1 MTRAIVSRWGRRF
14 VAAGAVFLVAWNGA
28 IVTAQPRRATIA
40 LGLFGVVLTTLF
52 GKAYPLLPAY
62 FDRQLAVPLAPA
74 FHFPVAVL
82 GTLGL
87 AAGGAGVGPPWLDA
101 AGASLWAV
109 GVALFVT
116 TIGATILDNP
126 TGAET
131 GTAGP
136 NVHRR
141 RVDRLANAAMP
152 VGLAYLLVGSYAA
165 LAGVTPLPPL
175 VDGYPPRATHLLA
188 AGVGALFV
196 FAVGFRLFP
205 RFLNAEP
212 PRRLVPVV
220 LVAGAVG
227 PILVAV
233 GLPAGPRFHAG
244 AALEGIAVVGFAAAY
259 VVLFARAGNRRVGYW
274 AVLAG
279 VVAGA
284 IGTGVGVWFAF
295 GTLDPTL
302 VDAHRRLNLLGLLGL
317 TVVGA
322 AYGFHPP
329 SARTWPGVDVRT
341 AGASIGLLAVGLAVE
356 TAGTVARVDSVASV
370 GTWLVLAGS
379 VLYAFLVLAPF
390 AERRFR

>member
-1 MTRAIVSRWGRRF
+1 MTDPRVSRWGRRF
-14 VAAGAVFLVAWNGA
+14 VAAGAVFLVLWSAA
-28 IVTAQPRRATIA
+28 VATAQPPRATIA

-74 FHFPVAVL
+74 FHFPAAVG

-87 AAGGAGVGPPWLDA
+87 AAGGAGIGFDWFDA

-116 TIGATILDNP
+116 TIGATIRDNI

-136 NVHRR
+136 NVHRK

-152 VGLAYLLVGSYAA
+152 VGLAYLLVGSYAT

-205 RFLNAEP
+205 RFLNADP
-212 PRRLVPVV
+212 PRPIVPVV
-220 LVAGAVG
+220 LVAGAAG
-227 PILVAV
+227 PALVAV
-233 GLPAGPRFHAG
+233 GLPAGPAFRAG
-244 AALEGIAVVGFAAAY
+244 AALEAVAVVGFAAVY
-259 VVLFARAGNRRVGYW
+259 VALFARSDRRRVGFW
-274 AVLAG
+274 AVLGA
-279 VVAGA
+279 VVAGTLGA
-284 IGTGVGVWFAF
+284 VLGLRFAF
-295 GTLDPTL
+295 GTPDPAL
-302 VDAHRRLNLLGLLGL
+302 VVAHRRLNLLGLLGL

-329 SARTWPGVDVRT
+329 SAGTWPGVGVRT
-341 AGASIGLLAVGLAVE
+341 AAASIALLAGGLGLEVAGI
-356 TAGTVARVDSVASV
+356 AGTVPAAVDA
-370 GTWLVLAGS
+370 GEWLVLAGS
-379 VLYAFLVLAPF
+379 TLYAVVVLGLF

>member
-1 MTRAIVSRWGRRF
+1 MTDPRVSRWGRRF
-14 VAAGAVFLVAWNGA
+14 VAAGAIWFVGWNGA
-28 IVTAQPRRATIA
+28 IATAQPRRTTIT

-74 FHFPVAVL
+74 FHLPFAVV
-82 GTLGL
+82 GTLCL
-87 AAGGAGVGPPWLDA
+87 AAGGAGIGYPWLDA

-109 GVALFVT
+109 GVALFGT

-152 VGLAYLLVGSYAA
+152 VGLAYLLVGSYAT
-165 LAGVTPLPPL
+165 LAGVTPLPTI

-227 PILVAV
+227 PALVAV
-233 GLPAGPRFHAG
+233 GLPAGPALHAG
-244 AALEGIAVVGFAAAY
+244 ATLEAIAVVGFAVVYA
-259 VVLFARAGNRRVGYW
+259 VLFARSENRRVGYW
-274 AVLAG
+274 AVLAA
-279 VVAGA
+279 VLAGTV
-284 IGTGVGVWFAF
+284 GTAVGAWLAF
-295 GTLDPTL
+295 GSLDPAL

-329 SARTWPGVDVRT
+329 SAGTWPGVDVRT
-341 AGASIGLLAVGLAVE
+341 ARWSIAFIAVGLAIE
-356 TAGTVARVDSVASV
+356 TAGRATTTAVAATV
-370 GTWLVLAGS
+370 GTWFVFVGS
-379 VLYAFLVLAPF
+379 VLYAFLVLGLF
-390 AERRFR
+390 AERRSR